1 MFYRVAQKSALHV
14 FDRIG
19 ARAKAQGDGM
29 TLGLTLSI
37 DAMGGDHAPQSIL
50 RGVDLFARE
59 YPAARFVLHGDES
72 LITSYLDELPAAKA
86 TSKVHHTSDIV
97 PMDAKPSQAMR
108 KRGTSMWN
116 AIASVKAKEASACVS
131 AGNTGALMAVAH
143 LQLRTIE
150 GLHRPAIT
158 ASWPTPKGQ
167 CVVLDVGANVDSDPD
182 QLVDFAIMGEA
193 FSRALYAIER
203 PSIGLLNVGT
213 EDVKGHDDI
222 REAMRLLRLF
232 GTTLNLEVYG
242 FVEGNDISM
251 GKTDVVVTDGYTGN
265 IALKTAEGAARLV
278 GGFLKEAL
286 TSGPLSVLGALLA
299 SAGLKR
305 LKHRMDP
312 SSSNGG
318 VFLGLNGLVIKSHG
332 GTDARGFANALRVAA
347 RLAASSY
354 ITQVSD
360 NLKRLS
366 AARAQTQ
373 IPTQAMKTTLT
384 VSD

>member
-1 MFYRVAQKSALHV
+1 
-14 FDRIG
+14 
-19 ARAKAQGDGM
+19 M

-37 DAMGGDHAPQSIL
+37 DAMGGDHAPLSIL
-50 RGVDLFARE
+50 AGVELFARDH
-59 YPAARFVLHGDES
+59 PAANFVLHGDKAVIAEH
-72 LITSYLDELPAAKA
+72 LNTFPAAKSA
-86 TSKVHHTSDIV
+86 SRVQHASEIV

-116 AIASVKAKEASACVS
+116 AIASVKSGEASACVS

-143 LQLRTIE
+143 LQLRTME

-193 FSRALYAIER
+193 FARALYGVER
-203 PSIGLLNVGT
+203 PTIGLLNVGS
-213 EDVKGHDDI
+213 EDVKGHEDI
-222 REAMRLLRLF
+222 REAMRLLRLY
-232 GTTLNLEVYG
+232 GATLNLDVYG

-251 GKTDVVVTDGYTGN
+251 GKTDVVVTDGFTGN

-286 TSGPLSVLGALLA
+286 TSGPFSILGALLA
-299 SAGLKR
+299 SSGLKR
-305 LKHRMDP
+305 LKNRMDP

-332 GTDARGFANALRVAA
+332 GTDARGFANAMRVAA

-354 ITQVSD
+354 MSQVSES
-360 NLKRLS
+360 LMALS
-366 AARAQTQ
+366 DARAQAQ
-373 IPTQAMKTTLT
+373 GSAVEPSKILSEQE
-384 VSD
+384 